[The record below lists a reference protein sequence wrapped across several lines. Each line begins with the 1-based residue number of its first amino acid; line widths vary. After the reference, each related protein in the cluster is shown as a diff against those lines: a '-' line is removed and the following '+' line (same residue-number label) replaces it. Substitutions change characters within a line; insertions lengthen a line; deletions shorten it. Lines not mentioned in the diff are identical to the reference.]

1 MITASIVLTIGCI
14 MDKLFSHIGPI
25 ERFIES
31 LPLGREDGD

>member
-14 MDKLFSHIGPI
+14 VADYIFPHIGPI

-31 LPLGREDGD
+31 LPLGGRR